1 MKKNKVKGFT
11 LIELIV
17 VMGIFMVVLVAAMSM
32 MEPVSKMVTLA
43 DVRESGAAQVNS
55 ISSFLQSELGSAE
68 YMMVT
73 NRVYRDGS
81 MHVSESS
88 CQSMVNDYVRRY
100 YEGALKKGAT
110 VAAPAYGKGKVHVMT
125 IDNAHGGEI
134 TTRVYDV
141 DFALGAHCGAATE
154 VNNAAIN
161 KAYYVNTEYQ
171 IDLGGNM
178 INTDMS
184 QPTFDP
190 TAFLQS
196 LSATDTTFNITAKMT
211 RGAGTS
217 HPKTYEFTTASTVP
231 LVNIM
236 ERPGPVTGKYFVIRE
251 TGTGSSYTAD
261 IVDLGTTVSLETPS
275 VEPTHTLTR
284 SFGGLST
291 VSSIWVNLDST
302 LPTAGPT
309 SAYTFVYSYGNEML
323 TN

>member
-1 MKKNKVKGFT
+1 MALT
-11 LIELIV
+11 
-17 VMGIFMVVLVAAMSM
+17 AA
-32 MEPVSKMVTLA
+32 
-43 DVRESGAAQVNS
+43 
-55 ISSFLQSELGSAE
+55 LQL
-68 YMMVT
+68 
-73 NRVYRDGS
+73 
-81 MHVSESS
+81 
-88 CQSMVNDYVRRY
+88 RY
-100 YEGALKKGAT
+100 
-110 VAAPAYGKGKVHVMT
+110 
-125 IDNAHGGEI
+125 
-134 TTRVYDV
+134 
-141 DFALGAHCGAATE
+141 
-154 VNNAAIN
+154 NAAIN

>member
-1 MKKNKVKGFT
+1 MKKLIVKGFT

-17 VMGIFMVVLVAAMSM
+17 VMAIFMVIMVAAMSM

-55 ISSFLQSELGSAE
+55 ISSFLQSELGSSE

-73 NRVYRDGS
+73 NRVYKDGS
-81 MHVSESS
+81 NEISDTS
-88 CQSMVNDYVRRY
+88 CQNLVNQYVTRY
-100 YEGALKKGAT
+100 YEGVLKKGAT

-125 IDNAHGGEI
+125 IDNANHGMI

-141 DFALGAHCGAATE
+141 NFALGAHCGAASE
-154 VNNAAIN
+154 INDAAIN
-161 KAYYVNTEYQ
+161 KAYYENTEYQ

-217 HPKTYEFTTASTVP
+217 NPKTYEFTTTSTVP

-236 ERPGPVTGKYFVIRE
+236 ERPGPVTGKYYVIRE
-251 TGTGSSYTAD
+251 TGTGSNYAAD
-261 IVDLGTTVSLETPS
+261 IVDLGTTVSLETPALN
-275 VEPTHTLTR
+275 PAHTLTR
-284 SFGGLST
+284 TFGGLST